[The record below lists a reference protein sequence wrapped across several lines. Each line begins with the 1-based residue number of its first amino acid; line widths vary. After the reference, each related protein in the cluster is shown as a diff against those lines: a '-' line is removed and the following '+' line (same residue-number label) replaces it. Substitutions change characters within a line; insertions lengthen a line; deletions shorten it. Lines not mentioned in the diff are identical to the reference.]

1 MIPFDIRG
9 DGMALIKFGAQAD
22 EELLKKVRNLA
33 DKENTKLY
41 SLINEAFKD
50 LIEKRKEARP
60 RKAIMEKFAESL
72 EEYDSLYKKLAK

>member
-1 MIPFDIRG
+1 
-9 DGMALIKFGAQAD
+9 MALVKFGAQAD
-22 EELLKKVRNLA
+22 EELLKKVRDLA

-60 RKAIMEKFAESL
+60 RKATMEKFAESL
-72 EEYDSLYKKLAK
+72 EEYDSLYKKLAR

>member
-1 MIPFDIRG
+1 
-9 DGMALIKFGAQAD
+9 MALIKFGAQAD
-22 EELLKKVRNLA
+22 EELLKKVRDLA

-50 LIEKRKEARP
+50 LIEKRKKVRP

-72 EEYDSLYKKLAK
+72 EEYDSLYKKLAR